1 MSEASNVWRVDSGGQ
16 EHEVELEHSTMTGK
30 LVVKLDGKV
39 LREDRMLLRKKP
51 LEFEVDGHPA
61 VVTAEF
67 KYGGLAAGSSL
78 HFDGRYVEPLRR

>member
-1 MSEASNVWRVDSGGQ
+1 MSEASNVWRVDVEGH

-30 LVVKLDGKV
+30 LVVKIDGTAV
-39 LREDRMLLRKKP
+39 REDRMLLRKKP
-51 LEFEVDGHPA
+51 LKFEVAGHPA

-67 KYGGLAAGSSL
+67 KYGGFAAGSSM